1 MKKKKLSKKANRYL
15 HAFKKIQT
23 SEEEL
28 KREHKRMRVESK
40 ALRKKW
46 AVLEKKETKLVERM
60 VRDIV

>member
-1 MKKKKLSKKANRYL
+1 
-15 HAFKKIQT
+15 
-23 SEEEL
+23 L
-28 KREHKRMRVESK
+28 KREHKRMRGESK